1 MIRSS
6 IPIIHIPAIESIG
19 SVELSSEKTLYKA
32 FEPSAGVS
40 RGRGALAASIDVQ
53 NDAVFDTLRR
63 LKRPGGR
70 SFGRRDNNGTRV
82 CTVYCMDDTG
92 VFS

>member
-1 MIRSS
+1 ML
-6 IPIIHIPAIESIG
+6 PAIVSID
-19 SVELSSEKTLYKA
+19 SVELSSEKALYKA

-70 SFGRRDNNGTRV
+70 SFGRRYNGTRV
-82 CTVYCMDDTG
+82 CTVYSTDDTG